1 MTTLEPCLSQLPK
14 GLLNVALIIVVN
26 TREGLFS
33 HLTTW
38 PCLTPTLGNLN
49 LVVGWPFKVVC
60 FYIRDRISD
69 WKEIE
74 KQSWLSVDGIGRFTE
89 LLKGEQDPICSFLLG
104 KNRVLHCAQ
113 QSLSTAVS
121 CILGP

>member
-1 MTTLEPCLSQLPK
+1 MN
-14 GLLNVALIIVVN
+14 GALIIVVD
-26 TREGLFS
+26 TGESLFS

-49 LVVGWPFKVVC
+49 LVVGWPLTAVC
-60 FYIRDRISD
+60 FSIRDHISD

-89 LLKGEQDPICSFLLG
+89 LLKGEQDPICSFQL
-104 KNRVLHCAQ
+104 V
-113 QSLSTAVS
+113 
-121 CILGP
+121 